1 MELSEE
7 WKSLFPI
14 SAVFKSPLLLSSPSI
29 KPILGPLVFN
39 PIPNTISSLSFS
51 SSLLPPS
58 HPFPQL
64 SFPQFLLTSS
74 FDSFLPPS
82 TSSSIVSVF
91 GTNHHQTNVT
101 SNFLNNR
108 LELLRCP
115 GTNNLI
121 IFFPT
126 GENSDQIGF
135 LLLQVKDSCFNVRD
149 NGDVFM
155 ASFNLKHQIL
165 RISVNPVLDSGS
177 EFSTSR
183 ENSFGTIGYL
193 FACTLYSIHWYVIK
207 VKEIGSDTEVPSLT
221 YVGSKVFK
229 TCCIVH
235 ACWSPHLPEESIILL
250 ENGALFLF
258 DMESALKTDGLNG
271 NCKGSRLKVSW
282 EDSSHFGDHKW
293 LSCEFSW
300 HPRIFIVARSD
311 AVFIVDFRYDQCNVN
326 CLAKI
331 EMLHMYTSIGNE
343 RFQAVKK
350 AGPDGFHFALA
361 SDSLLLLCD
370 VRKPLTPVLQ
380 WAHGVSN
387 PRHIDVFRLSD
398 LRSNLQDDIYKW
410 ASDSG
415 FCIIV
420 GSFWNC
426 EFNLFC
432 YGPSSQALN
441 GSTVNRATKFDKS
454 YYAWGYP
461 SNLLLSGHV
470 CPCGSC
476 LVKEEF
482 LKDDLPAWIDWQR
495 KKEVIL
501 GFGIINKDLS
511 SLVSKPDEFGGFM
524 LVRLLSSGKLELQR
538 YSASWESIKL
548 IEEPHE
554 KLSQFEDYL
563 MFPPF
568 DEEYKFQ
575 KTYHYLDLGYLNS
588 YLNGNLDEIIVS
600 KMKLPL
606 TGSGS
611 VVKESFSLEF
621 HEILCEKLNLCGLSR
636 SRSSPTVTVVFRDIN
651 LPSSIHEVALRR
663 LWADLPVDFLQMAFS
678 NYSEVLEVLVA
689 RNRMS
694 LEFLAVPD
702 HPQLPPFF
710 LRNPSLR
717 SNKWSQ
723 KVKPPDLLVGP
734 VLPLPILLALHEFHN
749 GCQSTEEQSA
759 GFTAEAELRRCCD
772 EVKQVA
778 REVANSDSG
787 SELHKDHV
795 ISLDDDR
802 EENVS
807 QTAKP
812 FFLHHPSAFHTGAI
826 SHTDE
831 QSAYKDEVFG
841 TLISKVSEEHAS
853 VDTTETIGLEFFDS
867 VCPIKL
873 SFDDTF
879 AMNFEM
885 KELKAYK
892 LLKKQFSKW
901 QGDFDLYGQFVS
913 MTKPVT

>member
-1 MELSEE
+1 MDLSEE

-14 SAVFKSPLLLSSPSI
+14 SAVFRSPLLLSSPST

-39 PIPNTISSLSFS
+39 PIPNTISCLFFS
-51 SSLLPPS
+51 SSLLPPC

-74 FDSFLPPS
+74 FDSSLPPS
-82 TSSSIVSVF
+82 TSSSIISVF
-91 GTNHHQTNVT
+91 GPNHHQTNVA

-135 LLLQVKDSCFNVRD
+135 LLLQVKNSCFKVCD
-149 NGDVFM
+149 NGDVFV
-155 ASFNLKHQIL
+155 ASLNLKHQIL
-165 RISVNPVLDSGS
+165 RISVNPVLDSSS
-177 EFSTSR
+177 EFSTLR
-183 ENSFGTIGYL
+183 ENSFCTIGYL
-193 FACTLYSIHWYVIK
+193 LACTLYSIHWYVIK
-207 VKEIGSDTEVPSLT
+207 VKEIGSNTEVPTLT
-221 YVGSKVFK
+221 HLGSKVFK

-258 DMESALKTDGLNG
+258 DMECSLKTDGMNA
-271 NCKGSRLKVSW
+271 NCKGTRLKVSW
-282 EDSSHFGDHKW
+282 DDSSHFGDHKW

-311 AVFIVDFRYDQCNVN
+311 AVYIVDFRLDQCSVN

-331 EMLHMYTSIGNE
+331 EMLRTYSSIGNE
-343 RFQAVKK
+343 RFLAVKK

-361 SDSLLLLCD
+361 SNSLLLLCD

-380 WAHGVSN
+380 WAHRVSK
-387 PRHIDVFRLSD
+387 PCYIDVFRLSD
-398 LRSNLQDDIYKW
+398 LRSNLQDDMYRW

-432 YGPSSQALN
+432 YGPPSQALN
-441 GSTVNRATKFDKS
+441 GSRVATTAKFDKS

-461 SNLLLSGHV
+461 SNLLLSGHE

-501 GFGIINKDLS
+501 GFGIINKDLF

-538 YSASWESIKL
+538 YSASWESIEL
-548 IEEPHE
+548 VEEPHK
-554 KLSQFEDYL
+554 KLSQFKDYL

-568 DEEYKFQ
+568 DEEYKFP
-575 KTYHYLDLGYLNS
+575 KIYNYLDLGYLNS
-588 YLNGNLDEIIVS
+588 YLNDNLDEIIVS
-600 KMKLPL
+600 KMKLPY
-606 TGSGS
+606 TGSQ
-611 VVKESFSLEF
+611 VKESFTLEF
-621 HEILCEKLNLCGLSR
+621 HEILCEKLNACGLSR
-636 SRSSPTVTVVFRDIN
+636 SRSSPAVTVVFNDIS

-678 NYSEVLEVLVA
+678 NYSEFLEVLVG
-689 RNRMS
+689 RHRMC

-702 HPQLPPFF
+702 QPQLPPFI

-723 KVKPPDLLVGP
+723 KVQPPDVLVGP
-734 VLPLPILLALHEFHN
+734 LLPLPILLALHEFHN
-749 GCQSTEEQSA
+749 GCRSSEEQSSSFA
-759 GFTAEAELRRCCD
+759 AEAELRHCCD
-772 EVKQVA
+772 EVMQVA
-778 REVANSDSG
+778 REVANSDFA

-795 ISLDDDR
+795 VSLADDR
-802 EENVS
+802 EELVS
-807 QTAKP
+807 ETAKP
-812 FFLHHPSAFHTGAI
+812 FFLHHPSAFNTGAI
-826 SHTDE
+826 NHTEE
-831 QSAYKDEVFG
+831 QSAYKDEVYG

-853 VDTTETIGLEFFDS
+853 VETMETVGLELFDS

-873 SFDDTF
+873 RFDDAS
-879 AMNFEM
+879 AMKFES

-901 QGDFDLYGQFVS
+901 QGDFDLYTQFVS
-913 MTKPVT
+913 MTKHQN